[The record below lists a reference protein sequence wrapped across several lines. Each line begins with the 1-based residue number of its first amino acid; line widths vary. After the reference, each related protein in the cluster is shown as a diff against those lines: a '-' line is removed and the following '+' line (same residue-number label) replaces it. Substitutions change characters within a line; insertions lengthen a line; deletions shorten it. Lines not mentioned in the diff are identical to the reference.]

1 MDERKKAALV
11 KAVGQAIALRRTA
24 SGLSQEKVAEALGIS
39 REAVSRIETGVAVP
53 SIVRL
58 AELAEIFG
66 CGMEEL
72 LTDAS
77 NREVDQARKILEL
90 LEGLSDERREM
101 LMGVIRQLVAGL
113 SK

>member
-1 MDERKKAALV
+1 M
-11 KAVGQAIALRRTA
+11 
-24 SGLSQEKVAEALGIS
+24 
-39 REAVSRIETGVAVP
+39 P

-58 AELAEIFG
+58 AELAEIFD

-77 NREVDQARKILEL
+77 NREVDQVRKILEL
-90 LEGLSDERREM
+90 LEGLSDEKREM
-101 LMGVIRQLVAGL
+101 LMGVIRQLVSGL